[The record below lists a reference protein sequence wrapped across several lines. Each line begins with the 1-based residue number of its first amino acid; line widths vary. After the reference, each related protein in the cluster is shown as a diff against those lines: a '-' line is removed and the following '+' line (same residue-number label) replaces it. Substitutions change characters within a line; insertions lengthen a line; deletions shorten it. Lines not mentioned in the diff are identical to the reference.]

1 VTDVI
6 LEARGVT
13 LATDQMVKVVLQFL
27 RPNTKGSTMN
37 RTIAT
42 VLLAQPRFPAALPAD
57 SIRGPFARSSQTATD
72 ASANHAEVSPYP
84 AATDEGKF

>member
-1 VTDVI
+1 
-6 LEARGVT
+6 
-13 LATDQMVKVVLQFL
+13 MVKVVLQFL

-42 VLLAQPRFPAALPAD
+42 VLLAAAAISGCASLPD
-57 SIRGPFARSSQTATD
+57 SIKGPFARSSSGQTATD
-72 ASANHAEVSPYP
+72 ASANHSEVSPYP